1 MFLGNPVFPI
11 AFEIEKVA
19 GLIEATLKKKNW
31 RSFDKGEVKLVLTPV
46 YVFYYDA
53 VFPEEGKPKGKAER
67 GRLAL
72 NAETAE
78 LNKELADSMPADNE
92 LVKEL
97 PDEYPLV
104 VRKPLFSKAEAEK
117 IALLK
122 TAALIG
128 ADRSNVVLTGL
139 KVVYYPMWLAFVT
152 VKEKTYELEISAVTG
167 EIFGEEQVPKREKG
181 FVEITRETLHELKE
195 PGAWIRYS
203 KEIADLAGDKI
214 EGRGEGKPEKLPGFL
229 NVGHSAGIPGFLHE
243 PWLLLSIV
251 LVVILILLAT
261 FL

>member
-1 MFLGNPVFPI
+1 MFVGNPVFPI
-11 AFEIEKVA
+11 SFEIEKVA

-31 RSFDKGEVKLVLTPV
+31 QSFDRGEVKLVLQPV
-46 YVFYYDA
+46 YIFYYDA
-53 VFPEEGKPKGKAER
+53 VFEEGGKPSGKGER

-78 LNKELADSMPADNE
+78 LNKGLAETMPPDNK

-97 PDEYPLV
+97 PDDYPLI
-104 VRKPLFSKAEAEK
+104 VRKPLFSAAEAEK

-122 TAALIG
+122 TSALIG
-128 ADRSNVVLTGL
+128 ADRNNVVLTGF

-167 EIFGEEQVPKREKG
+167 EIFGEEQVPEREKG
-181 FVEITRETLHELKE
+181 FVEITKETLHELKE
-195 PGAWIRYS
+195 PGAWVKYS

-214 EGRGEGKPEKLPGFL
+214 EGKGSSEKGPGVLGEIQSTGLP
-229 NVGHSAGIPGFLHE
+229 SFLHE
-243 PWLLLSIV
+243 PWLLPSIV
-251 LVVILILLAT
+251 LVVILIMLV
-261 FL
+261 FFWP

>member
-19 GLIEATLKKKNW
+19 GLIESTLKKKHW
-31 RSFDKGEVKLVLTPV
+31 HSFDKGEIKLILSPV
-46 YVFYYDA
+46 YIFYYDA
-53 VFPEEGKPKGKAER
+53 VFPEEGKPKAESER

-78 LNKELADSMPADNE
+78 LNKELADSMPDDTE

-97 PDEYPLV
+97 PDDYPLV

-122 TAALIG
+122 TSTLIG
-128 ADRSNVVLTGL
+128 AERKNVVLTGF

-167 EIFGEEQVPKREKG
+167 EVFGEEQVPEREKG

-195 PGAWIRYS
+195 PGAWVRYS
-203 KEIADLAGDKI
+203 KEIADLAGEKI
-214 EGRGEGKPEKLPGFL
+214 EGGEEGKPESLPGFL
-229 NVGHSAGIPGFLHE
+229 LGGNASVPGFLHE
-243 PWLLLSIV
+243 PWLLLS
-251 LVVILILLAT
+251 VVLLAI
-261 FL
+261 LVLLVLYL